1 MNTRKSIQATKK
13 EFEESFS
20 TGDFYNKQ
28 TQDEAHLNAILEF
41 LPIKAGMKILDL
53 GTGSGYLAFAI
64 ASKYPDVMVVGLDIV
79 EKTLDCNLERA
90 SKEGYH
96 NLKFVTYDGI
106 KFPFAEGE
114 FDIVVSRYALH
125 HFPEIHYSISEVN
138 RVLKQ
143 DGAFFLSDPAPNAD
157 DSQRFV
163 DAYMQLKKDGHIK
176 FYTTKEW
183 EEICGQ
189 NGLELIKSFDSSIRF
204 PKKRD
209 TAFGFYELLN
219 RYEKEVIA
227 GYELEIIDDE
237 IYVTEHVNN
246 LLFYKKRQNK

>member
-1 MNTRKSIQATKK
+1 M
-13 EFEESFS
+13 
-20 TGDFYNKQ
+20 
-28 TQDEAHLNAILEF
+28 
-41 LPIKAGMKILDL
+41 DL
-53 GTGSGYLAFAI
+53 GTGSGYLAFTI

-143 DGAFFLSDPAPNAD
+143 DGAFFLSDPTPNAD

-163 DAYMQLKKDGHIK
+163 DAYMQLKKDGVVWGYDLQYLVTGLLNQHPRTAIDFTKQNRTDYSK
-176 FYTTKEW
+176 FYNEM
-183 EEICGQ
+183 
-189 NGLELIKSFDSSIRF
+189 
-204 PKKRD
+204 
-209 TAFGFYELLN
+209 TAQE
-219 RYEKEVIA
+219 
-227 GYELEIIDDE
+227 
-237 IYVTEHVNN
+237 
-246 LLFYKKRQNK
+246 